1 MLYSG
6 SGVVFLLSLVSLP
19 LPSLFVSVT
28 SWDLIKK
35 IIPKAIILTIRAINK
50 ILFFFIEPHKNMVL
64 EVKMEY
70 GI

>member
-35 IIPKAIILTIRAINK
+35 MGLRKLRILK
-50 ILFFFIEPHKNMVL
+50 SMVTSL
-64 EVKMEY
+64 YESKK
-70 GI
+70 